1 MNIKP
6 TGHHVLI
13 KLHELKDKFEGSPLY
28 KPDTVKKKDQL
39 GGQFAEI
46 LAVGPTA
53 WDEYANP
60 WAKVGDIV
68 LCVRYA
74 GAQWDYDGDDKL
86 CRIIN
91 DDEIIAVE
99 KPWAGEKTKK
109 NTMKTKGD

>member
-13 KLHELKDKFEGSPLY
+13 KLQEVEKKSEGGIIL
-28 KPDTVKKKDQL
+28 PDATHKKEQA
-39 GGQFAEI
+39 GGQFAEV
-46 LAVGPTA
+46 LVVGPTA
-53 WDEYANP
+53 WDEYSKP
-60 WAKVGDIV
+60 WAKVGDEVVVI
-68 LCVRYA
+68 RYA

-91 DDEIIAVE
+91 DDEIIAVVE
-99 KPWAGEKTKK
+99 PWAGKKTKK